1 VSHQTRN
8 SIHRSEREK
17 ERERERETLKSERE
31 EGRDGRFPVKGK
43 GRKERRAARARL
55 RVAQASCLAHRLRTY
70 VYMQTHHMGRR
81 DDGRQSTRGTEAK
94 GGIRTRERA
103 RSKAKGCMREDGSG
117 RRMDGPTAD
126 GGRV

>member
-1 VSHQTRN
+1 
-8 SIHRSEREK
+8 
-17 ERERERETLKSERE
+17 
-31 EGRDGRFPVKGK
+31 VKGK

-55 RVAQASCLAHRLRTY
+55 RAAQANCLAHRLRTY

-94 GGIRTRERA
+94 GGIRTRE
-103 RSKAKGCMREDGSG
+103 SKAKGCMREDGSG

-126 GGRV
+126 GERV